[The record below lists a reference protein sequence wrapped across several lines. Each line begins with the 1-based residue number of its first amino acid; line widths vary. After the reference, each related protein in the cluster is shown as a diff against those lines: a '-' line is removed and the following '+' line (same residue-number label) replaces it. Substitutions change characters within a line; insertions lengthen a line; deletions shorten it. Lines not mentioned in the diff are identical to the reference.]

1 MREGV
6 KPMKLGFNYADDPWM
21 VAQKFIWKHGMSQL
35 FLDQIAQFIADNQ
48 KQSGVSPGAS
58 SFSDPYSGANR
69 YIPGSSTAPSGPR
82 PDPATQVDPYSGAG
96 RYIPGPSSIPSSVS
110 TYISIPP
117 DPPVTRFSGYA
128 PAPLTSLPLPP
139 NSSHPRH
146 IPSNLPAHYTRKPRH
161 TPDNPLPPTP
171 FSTADNKFYP
181 KREFQLF
188 SAKEPAK
195 ILDKLADLDSEGS
208 LSPGS
213 VADINAILTTREFD
227 PRKLH
232 SLVTPLYWPPEKSFI
247 ALDIIR
253 IALLD
258 PCGNRYYAE
267 EEGEGLLH
275 LLLYSLPSGGETACK
290 YLGLYMNALSNLF
303 AHRPGQYL
311 MEHTFDQT
319 IPRLIQLLHEHT
331 VPRVQL
337 GISTVCLNY
346 CLVATAIK
354 NDQLFSL
361 CGRLI
366 RDLFSNAKN
375 EEAQFRTLVAF
386 GHLATLAP
394 QGIMDLITN
403 PGVVAVVESL
413 EAMHSVPKISECA
426 SLLRVLLK
434 IKQK

>member
-1 MREGV
+1 
-6 KPMKLGFNYADDPWM
+6 M
-21 VAQKFIWKHGMSQL
+21 VAQKFIWKHGMSQM

-48 KQSGVSPGAS
+48 KQSGMSLGVS
-58 SFSDPYSGANR
+58 SFSDPYSGSSR
-69 YIPGSSTAPSGPR
+69 YIPGTSATPSGAP
-82 PDPATQVDPYSGAG
+82 PDPATQVDPYSGAN
-96 RYIPGPSSIPSSVS
+96 RYVPGSSTVPSSVT
-110 TYISIPP
+110 TYVSIPP
-117 DPPVTRFSGYA
+117 DPPISRFSGYA
-128 PAPLTSLPLPP
+128 PAPLTSLPPPP

-146 IPSNLPAHYTRKPRH
+146 IPSNLPAHYTRKSRH

-171 FSTADNKFYP
+171 FSTTDNKFYP

-188 SAKEPAK
+188 TAKEPAK
-195 ILDKLADLDSEGS
+195 LMDKLAEFNTDGA
-208 LSPGS
+208 LSPDA
-213 VADINAILTTREFD
+213 VADINTVITTSEFD
-227 PRKLH
+227 CQKLYL
-232 SLVTPLYWPPEKSFI
+232 LVTPLYWPPEKSFV

-253 IALLD
+253 IALLA

-275 LLLYSLPSGGETACK
+275 FLLYSLPSGGETACR
-290 YLGLYMNALSNLF
+290 YLGLSMNILTNLF

-311 MEHTFDQT
+311 MEHTFDQN

-346 CLVATAIK
+346 CLIATGIK
-354 NDQLFSL
+354 NEQLISL

-366 RDLFSNAKN
+366 RELFSNAKS

-386 GHLATLAP
+386 GHLAILAP

-403 PGVVAVVESL
+403 AGVLAVVQSL
-413 EAMHSVPKISECA
+413 AALYSVPKISECA
-426 SLLRVLLK
+426 NQLQELLQS
-434 IKQK
+434 KQK